1 MNQDGIVVVIINT
14 LPVSKGLFTRFMNPG
29 NSRGSN
35 SILDYGLIDG
45 DNVNSVSSFVIDERA
60 RFRCGSD
67 HALLECEMKFTNQP
81 RLRWTYNEVISYN
94 INDNTS
100 FRRYED
106 LLDENIGSMNLA
118 QFSLQSPAA
127 MLPHL
132 INTLHSSAK
141 LAIGNAFL
149 LI

>member
-1 MNQDGIVVVIINT
+1 
-14 LPVSKGLFTRFMNPG
+14 MNPG

-35 SILDYGLIDG
+35 SILDYGHIDG

-67 HALLECEMKFTNQP
+67 HTLLECEMKFSNQP
-81 RLRWTYNEVISYN
+81 RLRWTYNVVLSYN

-100 FRRYED
+100 FNKYED
-106 LLDENIGSMNLA
+106 LLDDKIGGMSLA
-118 QFSLQSPAA
+118 QFSLLSPAA

-132 INTLHSSAK
+132 IHTLHSSA
-141 LAIGNAFL
+141 
-149 LI
+149 